1 MNCFSDSS
9 SEVPHSGSFTN
20 GRNDEMEIPVRNLT
34 PRPEDTFWRE
44 MCSNPS
50 VGIIFFS
57 VENSFKVNLFNDI
70 AVDFAC

>member
-34 PRPEDTFWRE
+34 PRPEDTIWRE

-50 VGIIFFS
+50 VVIIFFFRRKFFQS
-57 VENSFKVNLFNDI
+57 KLVL
-70 AVDFAC
+70 